1 MNPTTGLNQ
10 GAISAQNTGAPLGN
24 NVTQNSTVICSL
36 AGGYDTATIQVVGTY
51 TGALTVQGTLNGVVW
66 VTLSGANSLTRVES
80 GTQSANIATA
90 TQGMWQLDVSGF
102 SAVRV
107 TALAAFTGAA
117 NVSIIAGMGSGV
129 VGIDTPVVLAA
140 GTSSI
145 GTVSTPTGTPI
156 AVTTTASTN
165 ASIQKATSGN
175 LFEISAS
182 NPTATPVYVKLYNKA
197 SAPTV
202 GTDVPVL
209 TVTVPAASAAQL
221 GAVNLTF
228 SQIGKRFTTGIAM
241 AITGGV
247 AATDTAAAVAGVQV
261 HGTYI

>member
-1 MNPTTGLNQ
+1 MNPTTGLSQ
-10 GAISAQNTGAPLGN
+10 GVISAQNTGAPLGN
-24 NVTQNSTVICSL
+24 NVTENSTVICNL
-36 AGGYDTATIQVVGTY
+36 AGGYDTALIQVVGTY
-51 TGALTVQGTLNGVVW
+51 TGALTVQGTLDGVVW

-80 GTQSANIATA
+80 GVQSANIATA

-102 SAVRV
+102 AGVRV
-107 TALAAFTGAA
+107 TALAVVTGAA

-129 VGIDTPVVLAA
+129 VGIDTPVVIAA
-140 GTSSI
+140 GTNSI
-145 GTVSTPTGTPI
+145 GTVATPAGTAI
-156 AVTTTASTN
+156 SVTSAATTN
-165 ASIQKATSGN
+165 ASVQKSAGGN

-182 NPTATPVYVKLYNKA
+182 NPTATPAYIKLYNKA

-209 TVTVPAASAAQL
+209 TITVPAASATQL

-228 SQIGKRFTTGIAM
+228 SRIGKRFATGIAM